1 MPDKIILVGEE
12 GPDLKEIKL
21 LCERIDMEIMKSIK
35 PSSDRDPSH
44 YLGKGRLEDLE
55 EELRKQEDISKVVVA
70 EGLDF
75 STKHRLQKKI
85 GPKLLDRGDI
95 VLQVFEKEGG
105 SSLTGHQI
113 ERARL
118 ERKMPML
125 RKKETSLKNFVEPA
139 KRTLKNLDK
148 KIEREKEK
156 FEESMDRLLN
166 RGYLSFSFLGYT
178 NAGKSTFF
186 NYLSEEEIDVKDE
199 LFTTLKQNSKVV
211 RIHGYPCLMI
221 DTLGLFKE
229 IPHELMPAFHSTL
242 YAAKESDFPLLILD
256 STEEEQRI
264 KDKLEVSV
272 ETLQDLGID
281 EPIPVFNKI
290 DRKKPTESKKR
301 MVESMVG
308 KEPFSISA
316 ATGEGVDELTGSLLD
331 SLELSDRSFEIHY
344 RDNPDRIINKVS
356 DLPLKMDIEKG
367 SHVVSLKVIGKS
379 KAVEELVRLVEKL
392 R

>member
-1 MPDKIILVGEE
+1 
-12 GPDLKEIKL
+12 
-21 LCERIDMEIMKSIK
+21 
-35 PSSDRDPSH
+35 
-44 YLGKGRLEDLE
+44 
-55 EELRKQEDISKVVVA
+55 
-70 EGLDF
+70 
-75 STKHRLQKKI
+75 
-85 GPKLLDRGDI
+85 
-95 VLQVFEKEGG
+95 
-105 SSLTGHQI
+105 
-113 ERARL
+113 
-118 ERKMPML
+118 ML

-178 NAGKSTFF
+178 NAGKSTLF

-331 SLELSDRSFEIHY
+331 SLELSEQSFEIHY

-356 DLPLKMDIEKG
+356 DLPLKMDLEKG

-379 KAVEELVRLVEKL
+379 KAVEEAVRLVEKL